1 MSSVLVDTSVW
12 IAYFRGR
19 EEEKVIADALAYLI
33 SGDEAVVNDVILTEL
48 VPFMNVR
55 GETAC
60 VDALSA
66 LRSPK
71 LDIDW
76 PGLRMLQETCISNGI
91 NKVGIP
97 DLMIAQQSIS
107 LGIPIFSLDG
117 HFALMAQC
125 TPLHLWPHDVK
136 QLVPR
141 D

>member
-76 PGLRMLQETCISNGI
+76 PGLRMLQETCIRNGI

-107 LGIPIFSLDG
+107 LGMPIFSLDG

-125 TPLHLWPHDVK
+125 TPLHLW
-136 QLVPR
+136 R
-141 D
+141 